1 MGRKSKADRA
11 IESAEEGEDRE
22 GEFWVA
28 YDFSKDRNPYR
39 FYVNLRTLFERY
51 GGSFVQLS
59 LVEMRSLNGAR
70 AVESLAKGYG
80 AKVLM
85 RELKPELFSV

>member
-1 MGRKSKADRA
+1 MGRKSKAVQA
-11 IESAEEGEDRE
+11 IESAEDGEDRE
-22 GEFWVA
+22 GEFWVV
-28 YDFSKDRNPYR
+28 YDFREGRNPSR

-59 LVEMRSLNGAR
+59 VVEMKSLRGAK
-70 AVESLAKGYG
+70 AVGMLAKSYG

-85 RELKPELFSV
+85 RKLDPELYSA